1 MSFREKLAWI
11 SLIATAAI
19 YGWYFATELPLQA
32 KGTPDHSLLGATIL
46 LLALAQAVPTA
57 ALSIHSPK
65 EAKMPLD
72 ERERLIALKGNRA
85 GYVVLTSGA
94 LACCVAGIHFGVDGA
109 MLGNLILLAMVVSQI
124 AKDAFQIAH
133 HRLGA

>member
-1 MSFREKLAWI
+1 MSFREKLAWT

-32 KGTPDHSLLGATIL
+32 KGTADHSLLGVTIL
-46 LLALAQAVPTA
+46 LLALAQAIPTVVLA
-57 ALSIHSPK
+57 IQSPR

-72 ERERLIALKGNRA
+72 EREKLIVLKGNRA

-94 LACCVAGIHFGVDGA
+94 LVCCVAGTHFGVDGT
-109 MLGNLILLAMVVSQI
+109 MLGNLILLAIVVAQI
-124 AKDAFQIAH
+124 AKDIFQIAH
-133 HRLGA
+133 HRFGV